1 MARTWIPGGFVITGE
16 MTEII
21 PADIGLMILGFSL
34 KATGYVAM
42 GELMIN
48 ISILLLGVI
57 GYGLVAKAAR
67 L

>member
-1 MARTWIPGGFVITGE
+1 

-21 PADIGLMILGFSL
+21 PADIGLMILGLSL

-57 GYGLVAKAAR
+57 GYGLVAKAAK